1 MEPHSIHFTDTPFH
15 DIEPN
20 SFILLLPTQF
30 HEMKPNFSWFINI
43 QFHETWANFSWFINT

>member
-43 QFHETWANFSWFINT
+43 QFHET